1 MKRASAAVLIIS
13 SLAVISAVRAQ
24 SPSGMLGRF
33 QSPSGNI
40 FCEVNRD
47 EWSGKT
53 TVSLSCEVNKST
65 AKLPPKPSDCG
76 LEWGKLFYVEAR
88 GKAIRYCGNDVLFN
102 PTLPVLPYGEVWQV
116 GGFRCDAT
124 TVRVRC
130 VNLDKHGFELS
141 RARQIGRAHV

>member
-1 MKRASAAVLIIS
+1 MTRTVTAALIVS
-13 SLAVISAVRAQ
+13 SLTIFAAVRAQ

-47 EWSGKT
+47 NFGGKT
-53 TVSLSCEVNKST
+53 TVSLMCEVSKST
-65 AKLPPKPSDCG
+65 AKLPPKPSDCI
-76 LEWGKLFYVEAR
+76 LDWGRRFYVEDR
-88 GKAIRYCGNDVLFN
+88 GKAIRSCDNDVLSN

-116 GGFRCDAT
+116 SGFRCDAT
-124 TVRVRC
+124 TARLRC

-141 RARQIGRAHV
+141 RARQILF